1 MPYQKSKS
9 PTLHTFLTDMAKKIC
24 IAAWSPYQMFFDV
37 YVYFLLDMA
46 FTKFVLEDGQVREKL
61 MSQPRML
68 TQKWFQAW
76 PHFES

>member
-1 MPYQKSKS
+1 
-9 PTLHTFLTDMAKKIC
+9 
-24 IAAWSPYQMFFDV
+24 MFFDV